1 MRVIPHGTNLADL
14 LGDAIGEKEI
24 MMLPPVPNQELS
36 TQDPPVFKTERNQH
50 EVRCGMCGRI
60 IYVEE
65 ETFSFVSDAIKAG
78 LDNPFRCASCKMEY
92 DDLVYEG

>member
-1 MRVIPHGTNLADL
+1 
-14 LGDAIGEKEI
+14 
-24 MMLPPVPNQELS
+24 MLPLVLNQELS
-36 TQDPPVFKTERNQH
+36 TQGPTVFKTERNQH

-65 ETFSFVSDAIKAG
+65 DTFNFVSDAIEAG
-78 LDNPFRCASCKMEY
+78 LDNPFRCALCKVEY

>member
-1 MRVIPHGTNLADL
+1 
-14 LGDAIGEKEI
+14 
-24 MMLPPVPNQELS
+24 MMLPLVPNQELS
-36 TQDPPVFKTERNQH
+36 TRGPTVFKTERNQH

-65 ETFSFVSDAIKAG
+65 ETFSFVRDAIEAG
-78 LDNPFRCASCKMEY
+78 LDNPFRCALCKVEY

>member
-1 MRVIPHGTNLADL
+1 MT
-14 LGDAIGEKEI
+14 
-24 MMLPPVPNQELS
+24 LPLVPNQELS
-36 TQDPPVFKTERNQH
+36 TQGPTIFKTERNLH

-65 ETFSFVSDAIKAG
+65 ETFNFVSEAIKAG
-78 LDNPFRCASCKMEY
+78 LDNPFRCALCKVEY

>member
-1 MRVIPHGTNLADL
+1 
-14 LGDAIGEKEI
+14 
-24 MMLPPVPNQELS
+24 MLPLVPNQELS
-36 TQDPPVFKTERNQH
+36 AGGPTVSKTERNQH

-65 ETFSFVSDAIKAG
+65 ETFNFVSDAIEAG
-78 LDNPFRCASCKMEY
+78 LDNPFRCALCKVEY

>member
-1 MRVIPHGTNLADL
+1 MTTPRTYIDQNLQTPILATS
-14 LGDAIGEKEI
+14 I
-24 MMLPPVPNQELS
+24 M
-36 TQDPPVFKTERNQH
+36 TDDTQH

-65 ETFSFVSDAIKAG
+65 QTFNFVSDAIEAG
-78 LDNPFRCASCKMEY
+78 LDNPFRCALCKVEY